1 MPPFFTGDKTKA
13 PWSSMMLA
21 KPQLVWP
28 GGWVGRGVER
38 APEASAPQ
46 LPGLDQAWGWCE
58 EGFKQKGM
66 VSRLDAAK
74 SVVRK

>member
-1 MPPFFTGDKTKA
+1 MEFHDVGKVTE
-13 PWSSMMLA
+13 
-21 KPQLVWP
+21 LVWP